1 MYHFQFH
8 DFQNWHLK
16 MAPGDFSGS
25 YFLGARAAPA
35 FGILDLQIL
44 ITSLVS

>member
-1 MYHFQFH
+1 MAP

-35 FGILDLQIL
+35 IPYPSFLIHDISILTDFQ
-44 ITSLVS
+44 